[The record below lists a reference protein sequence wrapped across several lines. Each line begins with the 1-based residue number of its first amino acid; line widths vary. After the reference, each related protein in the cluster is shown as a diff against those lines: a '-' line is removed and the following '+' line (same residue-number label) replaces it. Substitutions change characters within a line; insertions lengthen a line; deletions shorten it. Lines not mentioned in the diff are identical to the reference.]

1 MSRYTRVKSAS
12 SSFSASL
19 TQRHYKG
26 SSEYSRD
33 ASTELLGHPNWAA
46 NLLALTRSA
55 SWFVKSLHSQKKE
68 FGVDGHFVVP
78 IENIFEKIFSLNLS
92 NRRTRGGHIC
102 FLIRILFPVFVFFY
116 LFIYSSTFHS
126 SSFSWMAHG
135 NIKHLGGCWLFS
147 AADAPGFLF
156 IFFHFPSRFT
166 PRYDILNCM
175 SGRENGHKKRKQSQQ
190 NKREKPF
197 LGWKEVMIQYGDH
210 TARRTRRKYFW
221 SASAVSIVF
230 FDCFPYLKQHSF
242 CGLFFFYSPQTVDR
256 NKTEWC
262 LFPFILKVIASVA
275 RGTNRR
281 IAAKEN
287 RRRSRRWTSRWTC
300 ESYVSKC
307 VLTVSV
313 GQRQLGGGSSYRIRC
328 RTRSA
333 ITVRLVGSPVNYTTV
348 HISFFFMNRFQ
359 LHKARVF
366 FLSSFF
372 YRGRAFHFRSALF
385 GGWCRCPSSSSVL

>member
-1 MSRYTRVKSAS
+1 M
-12 SSFSASL
+12 L
-19 TQRHYKG
+19 
-26 SSEYSRD
+26 
-33 ASTELLGHPNWAA
+33 
-46 NLLALTRSA
+46 
-55 SWFVKSLHSQKKE
+55 
-68 FGVDGHFVVP
+68 
-78 IENIFEKIFSLNLS
+78 
-92 NRRTRGGHIC
+92 NRRTRGGHIH

-116 LFIYSSTFHS
+116 LFIYYSTFHS

-230 FDCFPYLKQHSF
+230 FDCFPYLKQHYF
-242 CGLFFFYSPQTVDR
+242 CGLFFFYSPQTVDK

-262 LFPFILKVIASVA
+262 LFPFILKVIASVT

-287 RRRSRRWTSRWTC
+287 KRRSRRWTSRLTS

-313 GQRQLGGGSSYRIRC
+313 GQQQLDGGSSYRIRC

>member
-1 MSRYTRVKSAS
+1 MEGGYDTIRRPHSAS
-12 SSFSASL
+12 YTS
-19 TQRHYKG
+19 
-26 SSEYSRD
+26 
-33 ASTELLGHPNWAA
+33 
-46 NLLALTRSA
+46 
-55 SWFVKSLHSQKKE
+55 
-68 FGVDGHFVVP
+68 
-78 IENIFEKIFSLNLS
+78 KIFLV
-92 NRRTRGGHIC
+92 R
-102 FLIRILFPVFVFFY
+102 
-116 LFIYSSTFHS
+116 
-126 SSFSWMAHG
+126 
-135 NIKHLGGCWLFS
+135 LG
-147 AADAPGFLF
+147 
-156 IFFHFPSRFT
+156 RF
-166 PRYDILNCM
+166 NC
-175 SGRENGHKKRKQSQQ
+175 
-190 NKREKPF
+190 
-197 LGWKEVMIQYGDH
+197 V
-210 TARRTRRKYFW
+210 
-221 SASAVSIVF
+221 

-242 CGLFFFYSPQTVDR
+242 CGLFFFYSPQRVDK

-313 GQRQLGGGSSYRIRC
+313 GQKQHGGGSSYRIRC

-366 FLSSFF
+366 FLSFGF
-372 YRGRAFHFRSALF
+372 IGDAHFIFRSALF